1 MTILEKGKGLD
12 FFLGFLTGT
21 LVGAAIAIILA
32 PQSGEETREYLKDQA
47 ILIKDKASEVASEM
61 RDKATEIA
69 GEVKDKADKMKDK
82 AIVIAGEVKQSV
94 VESRNRLKNV
104 ISSGDKKDDL
114 IDKDVLLQEEVAESQ
129 DLAEKT
135 EEDLID
141 KDV

>member
-1 MTILEKGKGLD
+1 VTILEKGKGLD

-69 GEVKDKADKMKDK
+69 GEVKGKADKMKDK

-94 VESRNRLKNV
+94 VDSRNRLKNV
-104 ISSGDKKDDL
+104 ISSADKNDDL
-114 IDKDVLLQEEVAESQ
+114 IDQEEVLESQ
-129 DLAEKT
+129 ELEEK
-135 EEDLID
+135 DA
-141 KDV
+141 

>member
-69 GEVKDKADKMKDK
+69 GEVKGKADKMKGK

-104 ISSGDKKDDL
+104 ISSADKKDDI
-114 IDKDVLLQEEVAESQ
+114 IDKDVLLDEEVTESQ
-129 DLAEKT
+129 ELEEKDDT
-135 EEDLID
+135 ED